1 MEREKKLQASDSDII
16 HCPLKNQ
23 NPSKYLIKMFFS
35 ITIYFYLKMRVPE
48 TLKKHE
54 SRVLSMFSEKS
65 FLLTISLFLIFIL
78 SPVPPAHAAEP
89 LWTYSSTGDE
99 IGGVTISSDG
109 SAIAVAGGKIWLF
122 SKNGTLLVKEPYGDK
137 VIFTPDGSYL
147 ISSYSDSLYKF
158 KRIKTSGESE
168 SPLQKMW
175 DRSHSGTIRSI
186 DVTDNGNTIVAALEH
201 GGTYVYDSNGKMVGG
216 NKGTTA
222 IIRISSR
229 GEQIVGVSQGVL
241 CLYRRNAVCSKSE
254 EGIVRGIPDF
264 MEITSSG
271 DIAVFSDGPRV
282 RSVYL
287 ENKTLRWIQSAG
299 GDVTALA
306 MTPSGSGILAGT
318 SNGNI
323 SLLDQHGNLSW
334 SYASNP
340 GNKQGSEITCSAL
353 SKEGTVAA
361 AGSNDGKIFALNST
375 GEVIWS
381 NQTKDHIHYIAM
393 SADGSLIV
401 ATGDN
406 TVYAFSTSRQP
417 APAVRT
423 TVKSTTPVPSL
434 SSIPQG
440 NSSTQKP
447 ANLETTLREITAVP
461 TEYSVIKTSTQS
473 PLSDMLAL
481 AGVLVASFVALRKR

>member
-1 MEREKKLQASDSDII
+1 
-16 HCPLKNQ
+16 
-23 NPSKYLIKMFFS
+23 
-35 ITIYFYLKMRVPE
+35 
-48 TLKKHE
+48 
-54 SRVLSMFSEKS
+54 MFSEKT
-65 FLLTISLFLIFIL
+65 FLLTIFLILVFML
-78 SPVPPAHAAEP
+78 SPVPSAHAAEP

-99 IGGVTISSDG
+99 IGGVSISSDG
-109 SAIAVAGGKIWLF
+109 SAVAVAAGKIWLF

-137 VIFTPDGSYL
+137 VILTPDGSYL

-175 DRSHSGTIRSI
+175 DRSLTGTIRSF
-186 DVTDNGNTIVAALEH
+186 DVTDDGKTIVAALEH
-201 GGTYVYDSNGKMVGG
+201 GGTFIYDTNGKMVGG
-216 NKGTTA
+216 SKSYTA

-229 GEQIVGVSQGVL
+229 GEQIVGVSQGFL
-241 CLYRRNAVCSKSE
+241 CLFSRNAVCSKSE

-271 DIAVFSDGPRV
+271 NITVFSDGPRV
-282 RSVYL
+282 RSVYV
-287 ENKTLRWIQSAG
+287 ENKTLRWVQSAG

-323 SLLDQHGNLSW
+323 SLLDQYGNLSW
-334 SYASNP
+334 RYASNP
-340 GNKQGSEITCSAL
+340 GNKQGSEITCTAL

-361 AGSNDGKIFALNST
+361 AGSKDGKIFALNST

-381 NQTKDHIHYIAM
+381 NQTKDHIHHIAM

-401 ATGDN
+401 ATGDS
-406 TVYAFSTSRQP
+406 TLYAFSTSRQP

-423 TVKSTTPVPSL
+423 TIQSTTPVPSL
-434 SSIPQG
+434 SGIPQG

-447 ANLETTLREITAVP
+447 ASLKTTVREITAVP

-473 PLSDMLAL
+473 PLSGVIAM
-481 AGVLVASFVALRKR
+481 AGVLVAIFVALRKR